1 MSTDKIT
8 LRKKI
13 NWKGHDEYVIGLV
26 EAILSLTREE
36 GLKTLLLL
44 EVSEPGM
51 QINGISIDLQKLDG
65 DSEFYKT
72 VLLELG
78 AQYRK
83 KHGFS
88 LNLEPKLQIRL
99 NKLGEA
105 TTLQMAHYIWACIN
119 ECWYNRDSIMPGK
132 EYSAMDTTAFLFK
145 LVKDLEKTNPDDI
158 ESKFFG
164 ALQCIQS
171 YCNIFSS
178 EEKRAISSY
187 LKPHWRLVD
196 ELFNAIKNER
206 MEQDN
211 STSVTPKAPV
221 TPSTPLI
228 PATPKVPAKPKEAVQ
243 AAHPITEPA
252 PKPAEISL
260 IFAIENS
267 IVFDELLEQQWLI
280 SLLSKESMSVMEV
293 IKFLNKANSTPSKE
307 LLGFLLENYNLLKG
321 HTADTIKLAL
331 ARANDPAT
339 LQAALR
345 AAYNKP

>member
-196 ELFNAIKNER
+196 ELFSAIKNER

-221 TPSTPLI
+221 TPTTSE
-228 PATPKVPAKPKEAVQ
+228 TPKVTAKPKETVQ

-267 IVFDELLEQQWLI
+267 IVLEELLNHQWLI
-280 SLLSKESMSVMEV
+280 SMLSKESITIPEV
-293 IKFLNKANSTPSKE
+293 IKFLSKAGLAPAPSKE
-307 LLGFLLENYNLLKG
+307 LLELLVENYEILKG
-321 HTADTIKLAL
+321 HTPATIKEAL
-331 ARANDPAT
+331 AKVNDPAA
-339 LQAALR
+339 LKAALL
-345 AAYNKP
+345 AALEKK